1 MAHRDNIETG
11 IILNLKYINT
21 IICKGPKCFS
31 PKKSC
36 FLSITKH
43 RLYLELE
50 QQSIVE
56 VNVFEMHLRS
66 L

>member
-21 IICKGPKCFS
+21 ISKGPYCFS
-31 PKKSC
+31 PKNSC
-36 FLSITKH
+36 LLSIARC

-50 QQSIVE
+50 KQSIVE
-56 VNVFEMHLRS
+56 VNVFEMQLS
-66 L
+66 W